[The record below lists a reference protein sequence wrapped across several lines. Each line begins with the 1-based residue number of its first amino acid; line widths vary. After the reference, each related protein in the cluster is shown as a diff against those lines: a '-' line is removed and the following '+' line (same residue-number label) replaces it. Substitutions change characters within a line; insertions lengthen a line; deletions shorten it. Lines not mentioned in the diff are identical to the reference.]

1 MPPPLSERQQLEHE
15 LAELLV
21 QLGALREE
29 MEGLAAGPVGRF
41 RRKRLARQA
50 EGLERRL
57 VDLRARWAALP
68 PDGSDL

>member
-1 MPPPLSERQQLEHE
+1 MPTPPSERRRLERE

-21 QLGALREE
+21 QLGALRDELDALE
-29 MEGLAAGPVGRF
+29 AGPTGRF

-50 EGLERRL
+50 EILELRL

-68 PDGSDL
+68 ADG